1 VTLTVLLVALALFC
15 GGWVKGV
22 FGMGLPTV
30 VTNAWQ
36 FATGAGASTLALI
49 PVFAGMYAGQLVRL
63 RLHADAYRKW
73 FFIGLIALGVLVIR
87 ATLQIVR

>member
-1 VTLTVLLVALALFC
+1 MTWNVRVTSTVVLVSLALFC

-30 VTNAWQ
+30 
-36 FATGAGASTLALI
+36 AL
-49 PVFAGMYAGQLVRL
+49 GLL
-63 RLHADAYRKW
+63 W
-73 FFIGLIALGVLVIR
+73 FFIGLIALGAYSVIR